1 MVGKP
6 AGEREEH
13 QALVAA
19 RRKAEERYAA
29 SPVGMRETAAY
40 LRRSADAMQ
49 DSNDRDAM
57 LRLAAGYE
65 CRAEEAF
72 RRPSAGH

>member
-1 MVGKP
+1 MVRKP
-6 AGEREEH
+6 TGEREEH
-13 QALVAA
+13 HAVVVAQ
-19 RRKAEERYAA
+19 RKAEERYAA

-65 CRAEEAF
+65 CRAEAAF
-72 RRPSAGH
+72 RHPRQ